1 MSEFLAKE
9 TFLIL
14 ADLLVLL
21 PVVLGLYIL
30 ALAPRERANQAV
42 GGYVLLLA
50 AINIGEALGLHATD
64 VASALLPLRIIAT
77 LFPIISVATFF
88 IVIYL
93 FRPDLLRG
101 KHRRWRI
108 LLWVLISLPVILML
122 VDIALGRQIY
132 FTPPAT
138 WQPGVV
144 PNASVFIA
152 TPLGT
157 LIRITYTFVTQSAV
171 LILLIWLIWRADLTP
186 RQRNLAWALLGL
198 QILSGLTHSLAL
210 ITPWLNVSWV
220 MLITGTLYALVC
232 VVVAYRQEFIGSTV
246 RHVRMQ
252 PLISSLILVV
262 VLPMIAFLTLSANGL
277 VYKLARINAD
287 THLQDLGNLT
297 ATQVEQWLNFNIEAL
312 RKVAA
317 QEEIRSLD
325 PERQKPLLRTMDLAH
340 DYMYLVSTT
349 DVLGR
354 NIARSDDVAPKDYND
369 RLWFQNALRGQ
380 SPSLQ
385 VLIGRT
391 SQKPALVVATP
402 IRNAADNIIGVAMFA
417 STLDDLTKTVLNA
430 RVGEN
435 GYAYLVDQSGTLL
448 AHPNMLDAELTQLED
463 YSREAPVVTLLQT
476 REHTWLT
483 YTDANGITWR
493 AYVVPLENGWG
504 LVVQQPES
512 EILASAQ
519 IFTNLSIGVMV
530 LIGIVLFALVWVSI
544 RQFVAPV
551 ELLTATAQAI
561 AAGHFEQRAPEAS
574 KDELGILGGALN
586 LMANRLQEAIQDLEK
601 RVAERTSDLARR
613 SEQLQAIAETNKAI
627 STVQTL
633 ETLLPLITQRISQH
647 FGFYHV
653 GIFLLDEQ
661 GEYAILRAANSTGGQ
676 RMLARRHRLRV
687 GMQGLVGYAAFT
699 RQARI
704 ARDVGADA
712 IHFDNPDLPDTRSEA
727 AFPLVIGER
736 VLGVLDAQSTKPDAF
751 QEDDVAILELLADQV
766 AVAIENARLIEESQ
780 RLAEEQRATLGQ
792 FDRRAWQRQM
802 EMLASPVVR
811 REVTGLRLLPGNGAS
826 PEGEIPPEGRVDPQN
841 PRLFHI
847 PLRVR
852 DLTIG
857 SLQARKPDDQ
867 PPWSPSEITFLQ
879 VLSTEL
885 GQALDSARQA
895 QETRLSAWQQQITI
909 ETAAQLRQNLD
920 LENILRTTV
929 TQIQQALN
937 LPEVQVQI
945 GNLSEVTHDKA

>member
-14 ADLLVLL
+14 ANILVLL

-30 ALAPRERANQAV
+30 ALGPRERANQAV

-50 AINIGEALGLHATD
+50 IANLGETLGLHATG
-64 VASALLPLRIIAT
+64 VASALLPLRIIAAVAPT
-77 LFPIISVATFF
+77 TGVATFF
-88 IVIYL
+88 ITIYL
-93 FRPDLLRG
+93 FRPNLLRG
-101 KHRRWRI
+101 KHRHWRI
-108 LLWVLISLPVILML
+108 LLWALMILPAILVLA
-122 VDIALGRQIY
+122 DIVLKQQIY
-132 FTPPAT
+132 FTPPTT

-144 PNASVFIA
+144 RNATVFTA

-157 LIRITYTFVTQSAV
+157 LIRITYASVIQIAV
-171 LILLIWLIWRADLTP
+171 LILLIWLIWRANLTP
-186 RQRNLAWALLGL
+186 RSRNLAWTLLGL
-198 QILSGLTHSLAL
+198 QIFAGLAHTLAL
-210 ITPWLNVSWV
+210 AIPWFDRSWAT
-220 MLITGTLYALVC
+220 LITDSLYALIYAA
-232 VVVAYRQEFIGSTV
+232 VAYRQELVGSAV
-246 RHVRMQ
+246 RRVRMQ
-252 PLISSLILVV
+252 ALLSSLILVI
-262 VLPMIAFLTLSANGL
+262 VLPVIVFLALSANSL
-277 VYKLARINAD
+277 VYRLNRINAD
-287 THLQDLGNLT
+287 TRLQDLGNLT
-297 ATQVEQWLNFNIEAL
+297 ATQVEQWLNFN
-312 RKVAA
+312 VAA
-317 QEEIRSLD
+317 LHGLAEQEEIRSLD
-325 PERQKPLLRTMDLAH
+325 PGRQKPLLRTMDLSH

-354 NIARSDDVAPKDYND
+354 NIARSDDATSKDYSD

-391 SQKPALVVATP
+391 SRKPALVVATP
-402 IRNAADNIIGVAMFA
+402 IRNAADNIIGVIMFA
-417 STLDDLTKTVLNA
+417 STLDDLTQTVLNA
-430 RVGEN
+430 RIGEN

-448 AHPNMLDAELTQLED
+448 AHPNMLNAELTQLED
-463 YSREAPVVTLLQT
+463 YSKEAPVATFRQS
-476 REHTWLT
+476 REPTWLT

-493 AYVVPLENGWG
+493 AYVAPLENGWG
-504 LVVQQPES
+504 LVIQQPES
-512 EILASAQ
+512 EILAPARVFS
-519 IFTNLSIGVMV
+519 NLSIGVVV
-530 LIGIVLFALVWVSI
+530 LMSIMLFALVWASI
-544 RQFVAPV
+544 RQFVAPI
-551 ELLTATAQAI
+551 ESLTATAQAI
-561 AAGHFEQRAPEAS
+561 AAGHFEQRAPESS
-574 KDELGILGGALN
+574 KDELGTLGGALN

-601 RVAERTSDLARR
+601 RVAERTLDLEHRSD
-613 SEQLQAIAETNKAI
+613 QLQAIAEINKAI

-633 ETLLPLITQRISQH
+633 EALLPLITQRISWR

-676 RMLARRHRLRV
+676 RMLARQHRLRV

-699 RQARI
+699 RRTRI
-704 ARDVGADA
+704 ARDVGSDA
-712 IHFDNPDLPDTRSEA
+712 VHFDNPDLPDTRSEA
-727 AFPLVIGER
+727 AFPLVIGQR
-736 VLGVLDAQSTKPDAF
+736 VLGVLDVQSTKPDAF
-751 QEDDVAILELLADQV
+751 QEDDVAILQLLADQV
-766 AVAIENARLIEESQ
+766 SIAIENARLLEESR

-792 FDRRAWQRQM
+792 FDHRAWQRQM
-802 EMLASPVVR
+802 EVLASPTVR
-811 REVTGLRLLPGNGAS
+811 RDVTGLRLLKGNGTS
-826 PEGEIPPEGRVDPQN
+826 LEGEIPPEGRVDPQN

-857 SLQARKPDDQ
+857 SLQARKPSDQ
-867 PPWSPSEITFLQ
+867 HPWSPGEIAFLQ

-895 QETRLSAWQQQITI
+895 QETRLGAWQQQITI

-929 TQIQQALN
+929 TQIQQAFN

-945 GNLSEVTHDKA
+945 GNLPEDTHDKA

>member
-1 MSEFLAKE
+1 MSDFLVKE

-50 AINIGEALGLHATD
+50 IVNFGEALGLHATD
-64 VASALLPLRIIAT
+64 VASALLPLRIIAA
-77 LFPIISVATFF
+77 LGPASGAATFF
-88 IVIYL
+88 ITIYL

-101 KHRRWRI
+101 KYRRWRI
-108 LLWVLISLPVILML
+108 LLWVLISVPVILVL
-122 VDIALGRQIY
+122 VDTTLGQQIY

-144 PNASVFIA
+144 PSATVFTA

-157 LIRITYTFVTQSAV
+157 LIRITYAAIIQVAV
-171 LILLIWLIWRADLTP
+171 LMLLIWLIWRANLTSQ
-186 RQRNLAWALLGL
+186 QRNLAWMLLGL
-198 QILSGLTHSLAL
+198 QIFSGLAHTAALAS
-210 ITPWLNVSWV
+210 PWFNISWV
-220 MLITGTLYALVC
+220 TLITGTLYALAYAA
-232 VVVAYRQEFIGSTV
+232 VAYRQEFVGSTV
-246 RHVRMQ
+246 RHARMQ
-252 PLISSLILVV
+252 PLLSSLILII
-262 VLPMIAFLTLSANGL
+262 VLPVIAFLTLSTNSL
-277 VYKLARINAD
+277 VYKLTRVNAD
-287 THLQDLGNLT
+287 TRLQNLGNLT
-297 ATQVEQWLNFNIEAL
+297 TTQVEQWLNFNIEAL

-325 PERQKPLLRTMDLAH
+325 PERQKPLLRTMDIAH

-354 NIARSDDVAPKDYND
+354 NIARSDDVAPKDYSD

-417 STLDDLTKTVLNA
+417 STLDDLTQTVLNA
-430 RVGEN
+430 RIGEN

-448 AHPNMLDAELTQLED
+448 AHPNMLNVELTQLED
-463 YSREAPVVTLLQT
+463 YSKEAPIATLLQT
-476 REHTWLT
+476 RKRTWLT

-493 AYVVPLENGWG
+493 AYVVPLENNWG
-504 LVVQQPES
+504 LVAQQPES
-512 EILASAQ
+512 EILAPAQ
-519 IFTNLSIGVMV
+519 VFTNLSIGIVV
-530 LIGIVLFALVWVSI
+530 LISIVLFALIWVSI

-551 ELLTATAQAI
+551 EALTATAQAI
-561 AAGHFEQRAPEAS
+561 AAGHFEQRAPETS

-601 RVAERTSDLARR
+601 RVAERTSDLSRR
-613 SEQLQAIAETNKAI
+613 SDQLQAIAETNKAI
-627 STVQTL
+627 STEQTL
-633 ETLLPLITQRISQH
+633 EALLPLITQRISQR

-661 GEYAILRAANSTGGQ
+661 GEYAILRAANSPDGQ

-687 GMQGLVGYAAFT
+687 GLQGLVGHAAFT
-699 RQARI
+699 RQTRI
-704 ARDVGADA
+704 ARDVGSDA
-712 IHFDNPDLPDTRSEA
+712 VHFDNPDLPNTRSEA

-736 VLGVLDAQSTKPDAF
+736 VLGVLDVQSTKPDAF
-751 QEDDVAILELLADQV
+751 QEGDVAILQLLADQV
-766 AVAIENARLIEESQ
+766 TIAIENARLIEESR

-792 FDRRAWQRQM
+792 FDRHAWQRQM
-802 EMLASPVVR
+802 EVLASPTVR
-811 REVTGLRLLPGNGAS
+811 REVTGLRLLPGNGES
-826 PEGEIPPEGRVDPQN
+826 FEGEIPPEGRVTPQN

-867 PPWSPSEITFLQ
+867 PPWNPREIAFLQ
-879 VLSTEL
+879 ILSTEL

-929 TQIQQALN
+929 AQIQQALN

-945 GNLSEVTHDKA
+945 GNLSEDTHDKA